1 MLPMVFQHA
10 SRSCLDWLYSGFFKE
25 EVPMFTEVD
34 LKELLEYQTGS
45 PILSVYLNINP
56 AEGSADTY
64 KLRLRSMLKEIDMPA
79 DVFAVERYFDHEH
92 DWSGRGSAVFSC
104 ESEDYFRAYSFAVP
118 LRDRVRVS
126 DRPYVKPLADLMDSY
141 GGYGVVLVDKQRARL
156 FYFNLGELRQQAE
169 WEGESV
175 RRIKL
180 GGGSQ
185 SAGRR
190 GGIAGQTKY
199 VDELAERNMK
209 EAADFSA
216 RFFADNNVRRVL
228 IGGTE
233 DNLTPF
239 RVQLPKAWQSLVVG
253 TFPINMN
260 ASQSEV
266 LERAIDIGRQAER
279 NRETLIIESVLT
291 GAAKGRGGVI
301 NLEDTLNAVHE
312 GRVQTLLIR
321 EGYRAPGY
329 RCQGCGYLTAQH
341 IDNCP
346 FCGNEFKQIPD
357 AVEMAVRRVMQ
368 EGGEVEVLHNSEKLR
383 DFGDIGAVLRY

>member
-1 MLPMVFQHA
+1 
-10 SRSCLDWLYSGFFKE
+10 
-25 EVPMFTEVD
+25 MFTEVN
-34 LKELLEYQTGS
+34 LKELLEYQAGA
-45 PILSVYLNINP
+45 PILSVYLNIDP

-64 KLRLRSMLKEIDMPA
+64 KLRLRSMLKDIDLPA
-79 DVFAVERYFDHEH
+79 DVNAVERYFDHEH

-104 ESEDYFRAYSFAVP
+104 EPEGFFRAYSFMVP
-118 LRDRVRVS
+118 LRDRVRIS
-126 DRPYVKPLADLMDSY
+126 DRPHVKPLADILDSY

-156 FYFNLGELRQQAE
+156 FNFHLGQLRQQAD
-169 WEGESV
+169 WGGESV
-175 RRIKL
+175 RRTKL

-185 SAGRR
+185 AAGRR

-199 VDELAERNMK
+199 VEEVAERNMK
-209 EAADFSA
+209 EAAEFSI

-233 DNLTPF
+233 DNVTPF

-266 LERAIDIGRQAER
+266 LERAIEIGKQAER
-279 NRETLIIESVLT
+279 RREALMVEAVVT
-291 GAAKGRGGVI
+291 GAAKGRGGVV
-301 NLEDTLNAVHE
+301 NLEDTLSAVHE

-321 EGYRAPGY
+321 EGFRAPGY
-329 RCQGCGYLTAQH
+329 RCQGCGYLTAQQL
-341 IDNCP
+341 DSCS
-346 FCGNEFKQIPD
+346 FCGNIFTQIPD

-368 EGGEVEVLHNSEKLR
+368 KGGEVEVLHNGEEFS
-383 DFGDIGAVLRY
+383 DFGNIGALVRY